1 MPINDEYMIYDF
13 RKHRY
18 ALTEKAVFEELGV
31 NLNDITGGNV
41 TDKNLFLKRV
51 SADVYGYL
59 LEGSRSPDYIEYI
72 LAVDTDL
79 RATVKDMLVAQAEY
93 TLLNGAISM
102 FAGINL
108 AKGTA
113 VDIYKLR
120 DERKVAE
127 QVQSEA
133 NKILSQYGFCLKY
146 AGTLPTIS
154 PSVKHKGY

>member
-1 MPINDEYMIYDF
+1 MPINDEYMTYDF

-18 ALTEKAVFEELGV
+18 VLTEKAVLEEVGI

-51 SADVYGYL
+51 SSDVYSYL

-79 RATVKDMLVAQAEY
+79 RATVQDMLVAQAEY

-146 AGTLPTIS
+146 AGTLPAIS

>member
-13 RKHRY
+13 RNHRY
-18 ALTEKAVFEELGV
+18 MLTEKAVFEEVGV

-51 SADVYGYL
+51 STDVYSYL
-59 LEGSRSPDYIEYI
+59 LENSRSSDYIEYI

-79 RATVKDMLVAQAEY
+79 RPMVQSMLIAQAEY
-93 TLLNGAISM
+93 TLLNGSISM

-113 VDIYKLR
+113 VDVYKLR

-127 QVQSEA
+127 AVQSEA
-133 NKILSQYGFCLKY
+133 NRILPKYGFCLKY
-146 AGTLPTIS
+146 AGMLPWLN
-154 PSVKHKGY
+154 PSIKYRGY